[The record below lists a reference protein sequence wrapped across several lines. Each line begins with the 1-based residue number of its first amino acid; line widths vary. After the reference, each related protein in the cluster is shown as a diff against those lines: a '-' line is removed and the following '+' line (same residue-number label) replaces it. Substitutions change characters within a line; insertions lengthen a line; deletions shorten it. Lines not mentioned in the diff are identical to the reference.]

1 MKPLLDFGIAF
12 LLLLHSFLASDIPYP
27 KAISDLKDTI
37 VKGFGF
43 TTENDVKITGFNPRD
58 ATVGHS
64 VEYQFDLE
72 INHKVI
78 PFKLLEDV
86 KHWDYMDLPIFQAE
100 APIGFIQ
107 KQASADGLPILAP
120 FHDVDVGVL
129 KKVVQWIMPMISRF
143 LIKVF
148 NQNIDFLSI
157 VKFLPIVVVYFD
169 FMRSFRVEFDEY
181 FEDGLISMIE
191 VGMVSCGE
199 LRYPSC
205 SVKHGWR
212 YPVVDIFLPMH
223 ICLGTLFITFASADD
238 DFKLNGRMSPAQ
250 GGYGTYNAYISAATR
265 YAILG
270 APTLYDH
277 PGPIYG
283 SNHQA
288 PVVVESF
295 LARNQHEQK
304 SRKQKHEVISSSL
317 FARYLDSKRTWIG
330 AVYPNFK
337 EESLWDKYVTAI
349 YWSIVT
355 VTTTGYGDLHKRD
368 VV

>member
-1 MKPLLDFGIAF
+1 
-12 LLLLHSFLASDIPYP
+12 
-27 KAISDLKDTI
+27 
-37 VKGFGF
+37 
-43 TTENDVKITGFNPRD
+43 
-58 ATVGHS
+58 
-64 VEYQFDLE
+64 
-72 INHKVI
+72 
-78 PFKLLEDV
+78 
-86 KHWDYMDLPIFQAE
+86 MDNADD
-100 APIGFIQ
+100 
-107 KQASADGLPILAP
+107 KQ
-120 FHDVDVGVL
+120 
-129 KKVVQWIMPMISRF
+129 
-143 LIKVF
+143 
-148 NQNIDFLSI
+148 
-157 VKFLPIVVVYFD
+157 VYFD

-212 YPVVDIFLPMH
+212 YPGIGEFQ
-223 ICLGTLFITFASADD
+223 DD
-238 DFKLNGRMSPAQ
+238 DFKLIGRMSPAQ
-250 GGYGTYNAYISAATR
+250 GGYGTYMLIFQQPLDMQHLVLLLCMT
-265 YAILG
+265 IL
-270 APTLYDH
+270 A
-277 PGPIYG
+277 
-283 SNHQA
+283 QFME
-288 PVVVESF
+288 VVVESF

-317 FARYLDSKRTWIG
+317 FARLEKVIHFNYFWTRCTKLIIVNLFSVHCVGCFNYLIADRYLDSKRTWIG

>member
-12 LLLLHSFLASDIPYP
+12 LLLLHSFLTSDIPYP
-27 KAISDLKDTI
+27 KAIFDLKDTI

-43 TTENDVKITGFNPRD
+43 TAENDVKLTGFDPRD

-100 APIGFIQ
+100 APIGFVQ
-107 KQASADGLPILAP
+107 KQASADGLP
-120 FHDVDVGVL
+120 HDVDVGVL
-129 KKVVQWIMPMISRF
+129 KKVVQWIMLMIS
-143 LIKVF
+143 
-148 NQNIDFLSI
+148 
-157 VKFLPIVVVYFD
+157 
-169 FMRSFRVEFDEY
+169 SFRVEFDEY

-212 YPVVDIFLPMH
+212 YPGIGEFQ
-223 ICLGTLFITFASADD
+223 DD
-238 DFKLNGRMSPAQ
+238 DFKLIGRMSPAQ
-250 GGYGTYNAYISAATR
+250 GGYGTYMLIFQQP
-265 YAILG
+265 L
-270 APTLYDH
+270 DM
-277 PGPIYG
+277 
-283 SNHQA
+283 
-288 PVVVESF
+288 
-295 LARNQHEQK
+295 QHL
-304 SRKQKHEVISSSL
+304 VNL
-317 FARYLDSKRTWIG
+317 FSVHCVGCFNYLIADRYLDSKRTWIG